1 MLAIAPLQPAKTSGS
16 PSPWSSNEPRA
27 SPGTHLSAHAPPGSK
42 MRITCLLLG
51 LSLLVAYAH
60 ASPVVKR
67 EAESDDLSPLN
78 EVYILEAD
86 DDQAADGERSD
97 RDKRKIGIVKL
108 GVSNGIINFVFGKLD
123 SLLDAKTRA
132 LNSLEEAN
140 KVKNAAYGIDADHSA
155 TSKFISDLVAAKIKS
170 ASGSIGPVVNS
181 AQTFF
186 ANAKGGLTN
195 AFISKLAPL
204 SSIAGGLSGGG
215 LSGGSA
221 AKHDNDGGNLKEN
234 NALALLA
241 EPIVRAKSSYS
252 RFSRSHDA
260 AKFLEAQ
267 FHCETSTTIG
277 YFSFLS
283 VFRAIS
289 TTTEDIPVFDRTRV
303 SLDIPGP
310 AFGTGFTVITNISK
324 ILSSVILNSARRT
337 QTVLE
342 VFKPYFRGA
351 FAIKGL
357 ASDNH
362 N

>member
-1 MLAIAPLQPAKTSGS
+1 
-16 PSPWSSNEPRA
+16 
-27 SPGTHLSAHAPPGSK
+27 
-42 MRITCLLLG
+42 MRITCVLLG

-97 RDKRKIGIVKL
+97 RDKRKIGVLKL

-123 SLLDAKTRA
+123 SFLDAKTKA
-132 LNSLEEAN
+132 LTTLDEAN
-140 KVKNAAYGIDADHSA
+140 KVKNAAFGIDAHHSA
-155 TSKFISDLVAAKIKS
+155 TSKFINDLVAAKIQA

-181 AQTFF
+181 AQTLL
-186 ANAKGGLTN
+186 ASAKTGLTG

-204 SSIAGGLSGGG
+204 SSIVSGLS
-215 LSGGSA
+215 SGSA
-221 AKHDNDGGNLKEN
+221 AKHSPPLHSPPVHSPPAHSGAGEIENTATQILGRLVSSKLSSLAALGEKGGHSAGSPSEGS
-234 NALALLA
+234 ALGTFANGGGA
-241 EPIVRAKSSYS
+241 
-252 RFSRSHDA
+252 
-260 AKFLEAQ
+260 
-267 FHCETSTTIG
+267 
-277 YFSFLS
+277 
-283 VFRAIS
+283 AIS
-289 TTTEDIPVFDRTRV
+289 TTTEDIPMFDRTRV
-303 SLDIPGP
+303 SLDVPGP

-342 VFKPYFRGA
+342 VFKPFFRGV

-357 ASDNH
+357 PSDNH
-362 N
+362 H